1 MADEWGYLGAARR
14 IAGDSEQTHVPYHA
28 GAGLLYLPTTL
39 FDRPIDA
46 YHGALVT
53 NALLAALLTL
63 AAWWVAG
70 LAGSLRPPP
79 VRFAAAC
86 AVGLYTS
93 FVGYSSLAAPEVA
106 FAALEL
112 ALVGVFARALRDR
125 RATWWALAGAG
136 CGVAWLLHPRGAGV
150 IAAGAVVAVVALRPL
165 ARHLPQL
172 AAFAAPVL
180 AGVVVTTLLD
190 GWVNG
195 TVLDPEQYDSGAL
208 LDGLLSGHGLRTF
221 FITAAGQLFY
231 LSAATI
237 GVATLGGLELVRRL
251 RSTEPDRLTALF
263 PLAALALS
271 TPSRSRRTLGPA
283 ASTTCCTAATTRV
296 RSRPCCWSG
305 SPSSPAA
312 ASRCSA
318 AATWRPP
325 AASRSPPRSS
335 STASPAPAACTARPL
350 LPGDGARD
358 RSGAASHRL
367 ARPAADRVRRVRG
380 HLLVAAAR
388 RFGRVVPIA
397 IVGLSSSVR
406 GEEHPRLLPAESRAR
421 SQEHVLAEAI
431 NRIGAEGAVGCVGL
445 RPHDWQPLPPAELRI
460 LRTGAVRRVRAWPGA
475 AVRRPRDQRRADR
488 RHLPRRRPRGDRDAR
503 RAGPV
508 GAAGRD
514 AGQAWRRRVSCRR
527 PSRGYRCARARTR
540 SYSVSQRGTIASQ
553 EKCVPAAGS
562 RPRRAVWRRRRRARA
577 APAPRPAHARH
588 PLARAAR

>member
-1 MADEWGYLGAARR
+1 MTRYVPPAGAALLVGAIHLALASRMTAPIIMADEWGYLGAARR
-14 IAGDSEQTHVPYHA
+14 IAGDGEQTHVPYHA

-39 FDRPIDA
+39 LADNPIDA
-46 YHGALVT
+46 YHGALAT

-237 GVATLGGLELVRRL
+237 GVATLGVLELVRRL

-263 PLAALALS
+263 PLAALAFVYAIS
-271 TPSRSRRTLGPA
+271 VATNARASRIDHLLYGRYNEGAIAPLLLVGFAVIAGSSVAVLGRRY
-283 ASTTCCTAATTRV
+283 V
-296 RSRPCCWSG
+296 
-305 SPSSPAA
+305 AA
-312 ASRCSA
+312 AGGITL
-318 AATWRPP
+318 ATALVFYGLAGAGRLHGDGLYYLVTVLGIDPVRRRIGWPD
-325 AASRSPPRSS
+325 
-335 STASPAPAACTARPL
+335 PL
-350 LPGDGARD
+350 LIAC
-358 RSGAASHRL
+358 AAFV
-367 ARPAADRVRRVRG
+367 AIY
-380 HLLVAAAR
+380 LVAAAR

-397 IVGLSSSVR
+397 IVGLIFVVFAVKNTR
-406 GEEHPRLLPAESRAR
+406 DFFQPESRAR

-431 NRIGAEGAVGCVGL
+431 NRISAQGAVGCVAYDRTTSSLFHQANYAFFAPVRFAVFVPGREPPCGDLVISGGPIDATYPGARRVATETRAAQALWVLPGATQDRLAAQGL
-445 RPHDWQPLPPAELRI
+445 LPPA
-460 LRTGAVRRVRAWPGA
+460 
-475 AVRRPRDQRRADR
+475 
-488 RHLPRRRPRGDRDAR
+488 
-503 RAGPV
+503 
-508 GAAGRD
+508 
-514 AGQAWRRRVSCRR
+514 
-527 PSRGYRCARARTR
+527 
-540 SYSVSQRGTIASQ
+540 
-553 EKCVPAAGS
+553 
-562 RPRRAVWRRRRRARA
+562 
-577 APAPRPAHARH
+577 
-588 PLARAAR
+588 